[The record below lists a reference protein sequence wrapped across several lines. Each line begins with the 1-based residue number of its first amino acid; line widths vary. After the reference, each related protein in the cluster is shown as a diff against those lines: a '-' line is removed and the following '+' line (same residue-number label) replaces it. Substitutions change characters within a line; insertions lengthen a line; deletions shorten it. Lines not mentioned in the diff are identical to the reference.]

1 MENFS
6 QIYLTAEEKA
16 ALRML
21 AAGPAPR
28 SKTDAGVLRRLKDL
42 GFVRVTFEPG
52 GDDVVRITEP
62 GRSFLIFDRERDL
75 DRRRQGRRSWISI
88 AISVAA
94 LAVSILN
101 HYGLF

>member
-6 QIYLTAEEKA
+6 QIYLAAEEKA
-16 ALRML
+16 ALRAI
-21 AAGPAPR
+21 AAGPSPR

-62 GRSFLIFDRERDL
+62 GRSFLIFDRERRKQFFRLSTFQVIDAVVT
-75 DRRRQGRRSWISI
+75 I
-88 AISVAA
+88 ASFIIACYAA
-94 LAVSILN
+94 
-101 HYGLF
+101 FFK